1 MSIQSEINRIKTDKE
16 SLITNLKEKGVQ
28 IADGATLGDISLNVK
43 EIESGGGG
51 GGNSGGFSVTFP
63 TTANSNYENWSQFKV
78 AYIVKSDGTVLDIK
92 DQNVVAGKTIDGVI
106 LFTAGD
112 DGYWG
117 LWFEFKGKVTL
128 YSPFFPTLCL
138 TYNDTTV
145 TNTPSATL
153 HTSQF
158 FIPNSDLTISYIS
171 AYNVDY

>member
-51 GGNSGGFSVTFP
+51 GGSQGGFSVTFP
-63 TTANSNYENWSQFKV
+63 PTANSNYEYWSVFKA
-78 AYIVKSDGTVLDIK
+78 AYILKSDGTVLDIK
-92 DQNVVAGKTIDGVI
+92 DQNVVAGKTIDGVV

-117 LWFEFKGKVTL
+117 LWFEFKGKVAL
-128 YSPFFPTLCL
+128 YSPFFPTLYL
-138 TYNDTTV
+138 TYNDTAV
-145 TNTPSATL
+145 TNSPGKSL
-153 HTSQF
+153 HNTQF